1 MPDFHGAKAALIC
14 EGRLAVLRRDDIST
28 ISWPDRIDLP
38 GGAREGTESPEE
50 CASREA
56 EEEIGLSIALARFHW
71 GRAFEGQYGPSWLLA
86 ADITAGE
93 ARSLKLGDEGQA
105 CWMMGIAD
113 YLASDAAIPHQQ
125 ARLQDYLASRT

>member
-1 MPDFHGAKAALIC
+1 MPDFHGAKAALIS

-28 ISWPDRIDLP
+28 ISWPGRIDLP

-56 EEEIGLSIALARFHW
+56 EEEIGLSIAPERFHW
-71 GRAFEGQYGPSWLLA
+71 GRAFEEQHGPSWLFA
-86 ADITAGE
+86 AEISAGE
-93 ARSLKLGDEGQA
+93 ARSLRLGDEGQD

-113 YLASDAAIPHQQ
+113 FLASDAAIPHQQ
-125 ARLQDYLASRT
+125 ARLRDYLASRT